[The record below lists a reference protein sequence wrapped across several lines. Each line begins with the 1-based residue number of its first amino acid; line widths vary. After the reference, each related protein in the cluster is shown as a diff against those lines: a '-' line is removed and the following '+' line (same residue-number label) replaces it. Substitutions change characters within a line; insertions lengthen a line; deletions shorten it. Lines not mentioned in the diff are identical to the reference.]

1 MTRENERSTEAE
13 FEIKTE
19 SADDALLV
27 RVIGELDLSTHEQL
41 RGPLIDAAGTGSSV
55 VVDLSECEFVDS
67 SGIRALLLGH
77 EAIRSSDSGVKRVL
91 IAGAQP
97 QVRRVLEM
105 TGVDDA
111 IPVHDSV
118 ENALATLPD

>member
-1 MTRENERSTEAE
+1 MTRESERSAEAE
-13 FEIKTE
+13 FEVKTE
-19 SADDALLV
+19 STDDAVLV

-41 RGPLIDAAGTGSSV
+41 RGPLVGAADAGSSV
-55 VVDLSECEFVDS
+55 VVDLTECEFIDS

-77 EAIRSSDSGVKRVL
+77 EAIRNSDSGANRVL

-111 IPVHDSV
+111 IPVHESV
-118 ENALATLPD
+118 DQALASLS